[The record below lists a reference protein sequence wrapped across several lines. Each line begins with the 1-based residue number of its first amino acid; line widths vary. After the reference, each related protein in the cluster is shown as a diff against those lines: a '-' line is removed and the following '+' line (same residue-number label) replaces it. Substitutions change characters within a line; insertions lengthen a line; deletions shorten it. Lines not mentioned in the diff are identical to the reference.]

1 MAYAFARETAAL
13 IDRKEYKAARGMIN
27 GLKAEGVEIALRA
40 VDAATRAFGGEGYS
54 GLVDLGDRLRDLN
67 GLRIADGTTDV
78 MRMDVVR
85 QEFGEEFWRM
95 AVQPGK
101 P

>member
-1 MAYAFARETAAL
+1 M
-13 IDRKEYKAARGMIN
+13 IDQADYRAARGVIS
-27 GLKAEGVEIALRA
+27 GLKAEGVEMALRA
-40 VDAATRAFGGEGYS
+40 VDAAMRAFGGEGYS
-54 GLVDLGDRLRDLN
+54 KSVDLGDRLMDLN

-85 QEFGEEFWRM
+85 RTFGEVFWEM
-95 AVQPGK
+95 SVQSKK